1 MKEAGSSYDFEP
13 ITHCSGCNVPF
24 VCVHVLSRRQTCRAT
39 ATSPSQHDVTA
50 TELGNCNVNWSPE
63 LYEGFELPFIHIY
76 EKPGINVCVD

>member
-24 VCVHVLSRRQTCRAT
+24 VRVHALSRRQTCRAT
-39 ATSPSQHDVTA
+39 APSPSQHDITA

-76 EKPGINVCVD
+76 E